1 MYDKSALS
9 YDTLD
14 QKNKKEEKPD
24 INMYFSTFSTKNNLS
39 FVNSQSLKWYNC
51 KSALL
56 VSNWTV
62 WTQPLWYME
71 INQTEA
77 RLQTHAYGGGS
88 CILMPVPCPDTSIYL
103 EQFQHSFN
111 EDPLRD

>member
-39 FVNSQSLKWYNC
+39 FVNS
-51 KSALL
+51 
-56 VSNWTV
+56 
-62 WTQPLWYME
+62 
-71 INQTEA
+71 
-77 RLQTHAYGGGS
+77 
-88 CILMPVPCPDTSIYL
+88 
-103 EQFQHSFN
+103 
-111 EDPLRD
+111 